1 MLHIIIII
9 IIINHI
15 YAGYLAILYLKQPMF
30 MYNIA
35 AIMYVQF
42 TYQLYIFPLWTF
54 CTFTLVLS
62 YDSEMVPISPV

>member
-42 TYQLYIFPLWTF
+42 TYQLYIFPL
-54 CTFTLVLS
+54 
-62 YDSEMVPISPV
+62 